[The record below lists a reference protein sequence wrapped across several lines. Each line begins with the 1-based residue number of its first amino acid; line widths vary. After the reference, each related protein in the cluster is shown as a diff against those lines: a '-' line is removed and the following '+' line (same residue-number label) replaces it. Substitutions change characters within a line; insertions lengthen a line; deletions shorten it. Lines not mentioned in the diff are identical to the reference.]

1 MIAAKGLRGG
11 HAVALMVTM
20 LLTIAPMPYG
30 VGVMGID
37 HRQSGRPRRISKGRL
52 LLATALALAVGP
64 APAVAVPP
72 TLSIINPVL
81 LRFGTF
87 AVPVSGF
94 REVSPS
100 GNVTSSGIF
109 ALSNGGTGPAM
120 FTVQYDRGNNG
131 KRRLDIVIELT
142 FSTPPAFV
150 QGGLNARLSRYQTDL
165 PGYGVITPGQTLRIE
180 MLNCLQRVCSRSF
193 NLGGRLDVDR
203 AFGGGLVEIPIPVD
217 AVVISE
223 R

>member
-1 MIAAKGLRGG
+1 
-11 HAVALMVTM
+11 MVTA
-20 LLTIAPMPYG
+20 LLTMAPMPYG
-30 VGVMGID
+30 ACVMGIE
-37 HRQSGRPRRISKGRL
+37 HKQSKRLRAGQAGRL

-64 APAVAVPP
+64 APAVAVPS

-100 GNVTSSGIF
+100 GSVTSSGIF
-109 ALSNGGTGPAM
+109 ALSNGGTGPAR
-120 FTVQYDRGNNG
+120 FTVQYDRGNNS
-131 KRRLDIVIELT
+131 KRRLDIVIDLT

-165 PGYGVITPGQTLRIE
+165 PGYGVIAPGQTLRIE
-180 MLNCLQRVCSRSF
+180 MPNCLQRVCSRSF

-217 AVVISE
+217 AVVISD